1 MTDPHASTEH
11 GSAEGAGENT
21 DRPAE
26 PDEFSFLPEDAD
38 RVGIGSAL
46 PAHRRV
52 GVTREDGAVV
62 SAIEWGSH
70 PPQVTLLHGA
80 GLNAHTWDPTVLCLN
95 VGTLAIDLPGHG
107 DSTWR
112 EDADYGPARNAE
124 AVADV
129 LAGLGAGPQVIVG
142 QSLGGLTGIVL
153 AAEHPELVSHLI
165 LVDIVPTLPTDDAP
179 GDGTVG
185 TVGENAGETAST
197 ERAPSTPAASTPV
210 AAGAPATD
218 PGGEEPTATPGKPT
232 LAQIREFM
240 TGQRQ
245 YPSRDQIIDRA
256 LAFGYGPDR
265 GALTRG
271 VTLNTR
277 RRDDGQYEFKHHLAH
292 LDPEVAMAAG
302 RDTSALWEPLTSL
315 TIPVLLIRGR
325 QGVVDTAQVAEF
337 LRRAPGDDVVDLDS
351 GHNVQEDSPA
361 ALADLIRAFGERPSP
376 A

>member
-1 MTDPHASTEH
+1 MTDPQASTDPQETP
-11 GSAEGAGENT
+11 GGTRGQTAAGVAAPT
-21 DRPAE
+21 HAE

-38 RVGIGSAL
+38 RVGVGSSL

-52 GVTREDGAVV
+52 TVTRADGSAV

-95 VGTLAIDLPGHG
+95 VGTLAVDLPGHG

-112 EDADYGPARNAE
+112 EDADYGPIRNAE
-124 AVADV
+124 AVAEV
-129 LAGLGAGPQVIVG
+129 LAELGAGPQVVVG

-153 AAEHPELVSHLI
+153 ASSHPELVSHLI
-165 LVDIVPTLPTDDAP
+165 LVDIVPALPQETDDGGRTEPDATGTTASVPTD
-179 GDGTVG
+179 T
-185 TVGENAGETAST
+185 
-197 ERAPSTPAASTPV
+197 
-210 AAGAPATD
+210 GAPVTD
-218 PGGEEPTATPGKPT
+218 PGAAEPAATPGKPT

-240 TGQRQ
+240 TGRRQ
-245 YPSRDQIIDRA
+245 YESREAIIDRA

-292 LDPEVAMAAG
+292 LEPEAAMAAG
-302 RDTSALWEPLTSL
+302 RDSSGLWEPLAAL

-325 QGVVDTAQVAEF
+325 QGVVDTTQVAEF
-337 LRRAPGDDVVDLDS
+337 LRRAPGDDVVDLDA

-361 ALADLIRAFGERPSP
+361 ALADLIRAFGERPSSV
-376 A
+376 

>member
-1 MTDPHASTEH
+1 MTDPHEFDERATKHNPEQT
-11 GSAEGAGENT
+11 AEPPV

-46 PAHRRV
+46 PAHRRISV
-52 GVTREDGAVV
+52 SREGGSVV

-112 EDADYGPARNAE
+112 DDADYTPARNAE

-129 LAGLGAGPQVIVG
+129 LTELGGGPQVIVG

-153 AAEHPELVSHLI
+153 AATHPELVSHLI
-165 LVDIVPTLPTDDAP
+165 LVDIVPTLPPGEEHGEPVAP
-179 GDGTVG
+179 TPPP
-185 TVGENAGETAST
+185 TASV
-197 ERAPSTPAASTPV
+197 PVST
-210 AAGAPATD
+210 GAPVTD
-218 PGGEEPTATPGKPT
+218 PGGGEPTATPGKPT

-240 TGQRQ
+240 TGQRR
-245 YPSRDQIIDRA
+245 YESRDAIIDRA

-302 RDTSALWEPLTSL
+302 KDTSALWEPLASL
-315 TIPVLLIRGR
+315 SIPVLLIRGR
-325 QGVVDTAQVAEF
+325 HGVVDTAQVAEF

-376 A
+376 V